1 MLDQLFMADLARD
14 LADPIDPNLPTGQQA
29 TVSVSSPDMPP
40 TETAGGAFVGTRLNT
55 PKAGDAQPT
64 QQDREKL
71 AIGLLDSLAGAM
83 RGAVAQTVGLPGDI
97 RSIVDL
103 INQEGADKYL
113 GQRSFATTEEI
124 LKDTSVRIPGTQIDV
139 PFPPVLGAGATNVAE
154 RQPVVNAAQEVGQF
168 LPAPGIPEAVMQGAK
183 GIVKGAKIL
192 GPKAAQ
198 MSEDYLRSIGGIADI
213 APAGPRRD
221 VVSTR
226 LPTAVKATENP
237 LESNL
242 IIDFDAIK
250 KDPEAFKHNMELV
263 QQYPNFAS
271 KAKTPEKKAED
282 FITEVKDNLLFL
294 HDAVPDATRQRSKL
308 WYDGA
313 RNIVDEWTKKY
324 GANDSTISGVLAV
337 LSPQKD
343 WFMNVSLGERVLDT
357 MTNKQSFKWDGAMD
371 DMAKVIWSK
380 PQYAPMVDAIRG
392 KTLAELGD
400 PGLKAMWLRTYD
412 QAYNPREHQIVNPEG
427 TFAGVRLT
435 DKGVPYKTGWGS
447 LNEIGKAINIYENPT
462 IENISNS
469 LGTMHKVRNFYN
481 NIYDPTNQAG
491 YVTIDT
497 HAVAAGLLR
506 PLSGAS
512 TEVAH
517 NFASNVKGS
526 VGPKNSSVT
535 GVQGTYGLYAEAYR
549 RAAQERGVLPR
560 EMQSITWEA
569 VRGLFPDTF
578 KNAKNSEIVDS
589 IWLKYR
595 KGQISQEEARNEVF
609 KAANGINPP
618 EWEGAGLR
626 AKPTETIQPTSN
638 QGELSRTSVPRGS
651 SSNVRSRE
659 RGRTANGNS
668 NNVTGLPTGSAIG
681 DQ

>member
-1 MLDQLFMADLARD
+1 MAYTKFEQTYVDAYLNNMYPDVEEEETQDTMLAAGPTTEPAGQVTISGFQPQQVKTDVQPALGVARPIPQNKAQEALGYIGELLTKAGVQLDKVGIEIPALGRISLKDLTVGESGKVLEDMALGFY
-14 LADPIDPNLPTGQQA
+14 PIEG
-29 TVSVSSPDMPP
+29 
-40 TETAGGAFVGTRLNT
+40 AGGFISGTTRIKPDPALELLNIA
-55 PKAGDAQPT
+55 PIAGAAAKVAGKGAVKAGQ
-64 QQDREKL
+64 
-71 AIGLLDSLAGAM
+71 
-83 RGAVAQTVGLPGDI
+83 AVA
-97 RSIVDL
+97 
-103 INQEGADKYL
+103 
-113 GQRSFATTEEI
+113 
-124 LKDTSVRIPGTQIDV
+124 
-139 PFPPVLGAGATNVAE
+139 
-154 RQPVVNAAQEVGQF
+154 
-168 LPAPGIPEAVMQGAK
+168 
-183 GIVKGAKIL
+183 
-192 GPKAAQ
+192 PKAAE
-198 MSEDYLRSIGGIADI
+198 MAEGYLRSIGGVADI
-213 APAGPRRD
+213 VPPSPRTN

-226 LPTAVKATENP
+226 LPTAVKATEDP
-237 LESNL
+237 LASNL
-242 IIDFDAIK
+242 IVDFEAIK
-250 KDPEAFKHNMELV
+250 KDPEAFKHNIGLI

-271 KAKTPEKKAED
+271 KARNTEKRAED
-282 FITEVKDNLLFL
+282 FITEVKDNLLYL
-294 HDAVPDATRQRSKL
+294 YDKVPEQTRQRSKL

-313 RNIVDEWTKKY
+313 RNIVDDWTGKY
-324 GANDSTISGVLAV
+324 GANDNAISGVLAV

-357 MTNKQSFKWDGAMD
+357 MTNKQSFKWDSSMD
-371 DMAKVIWSK
+371 DMAKIIWSK

-392 KTLAELGD
+392 KTLAELDD

-447 LNEIGKAINIYENPT
+447 LNEIGKAVNIFENPT
-462 IENISNS
+462 LENISNN
-469 LGTMHKVRNFYN
+469 LGQQHKVRNFYN
-481 NIYDPTNQAG
+481 NIYDPTNPAG

-517 NFASNVKGS
+517 NFGSNVLGQ

-578 KNAKNSEIVDS
+578 KNAKNSELIDS

-595 KGQISQEEARNEVF
+595 KGQISQTEARDEVF
-609 KAANGINPP
+609 KSANGINPP
-618 EWEGAGLR
+618 EWERSGLR
-626 AKPTETIQPTSN
+626 SESANQVQPTSN
-638 QGELSRTSVPRGS
+638 KGELSGSSVPGGS
-651 SSNVRSRE
+651 ATDMGRRE
-659 RGRTANGNS
+659 RGRTAKGNTTS
-668 NNVTGLPTGSAIG
+668 VTGQPGGMAIG
-681 DQ
+681 EQ

>member
-1 MLDQLFMADLARD
+1 MLDELYMQDLANAMRM
-14 LADPIDPNLPTGQQA
+14 PEEVLPAGSV
-29 TVSVSSPDMPP
+29 TVSAPEPEM
-40 TETAGGAFVGTRLNT
+40 AGMDKAFVGTRLNV
-55 PKAGDAQPT
+55 PKPGQPT
-64 QQDREKL
+64 QQDREKM
-71 AIGLLDSLAGAM
+71 AVGLLDTWAGAL
-83 RGAVAQTVGLPGDI
+83 RGAAAQTIGLPGDI
-97 RSIVDL
+97 RSILDM
-103 INQEGADKYL
+103 INQEGAEKYL
-113 GQRSFATTEEI
+113 GKAVLPTTEEM
-124 LKDTSVRIPGTQIDV
+124 LAGDML
-139 PFPPVLGAGATNVAE
+139 PPVLKEGVPNREE
-154 RQPVVNAAQEVGQF
+154 RQKAVDVAQEVGTF
-168 LPAPGIPEAVMQGAK
+168 LPAPGVPEAAIQGTKAVIRGAK
-183 GIVKGAKIL
+183 AL

-198 MSEDYLRSIGGIADI
+198 MSEDYLRSIGGISDI
-213 APAGPRRD
+213 TPVGPRSD

-226 LPTAVKATENP
+226 LPTAVKATEDP
-237 LESNL
+237 LASNL
-242 IIDFDAIK
+242 IIDFDAVK
-250 KDPEAFKHNMELV
+250 KDPEAFKHNMNLV

-271 KAKTPEKKAED
+271 KSRTPEKRAED
-282 FITEVKDNLLFL
+282 FIAEVKDNLLYL
-294 HDAVPDATRQRSKL
+294 YDKVPEQTRQRSKL

-313 RNIVDEWTKKY
+313 RNIVDGWT
-324 GANDSTISGVLAV
+324 GQFNANDNAISGILAV

-357 MTNKQSFKWDGAMD
+357 MSNKQSFKWDSAMD

-392 KTLAELGD
+392 KSLAELPD
-400 PGLKAMWLRTYD
+400 TGLKAMWLRTYD

-447 LNEIGKAINIYENPT
+447 LNEIGKAVSIYENPT
-462 IENISNS
+462 LANISNN
-469 LGTMHKVRNFYN
+469 LGQQHKVRNFYN
-481 NIYDPTNQAG
+481 NIYDPTNPAG

-517 NFASNVKGS
+517 NFGSNVLGS

-549 RAAQERGVLPR
+549 RAAQDRGVLPR

-578 KNAKNSEIVDS
+578 KNAKNSELVDS

-595 KGQISQEEARNEVF
+595 KGQISQTEARDEVF
-609 KAANGINPP
+609 RAANGINPP

-626 AKPTETIQPTSN
+626 PGSVKAVSNTPN
-638 QGELSRTSVPRGS
+638 QGELPGAGIPGGAAGNMGSRKR
-651 SSNVRSRE
+651 N
-659 RGRTANGNS
+659 TAPTGNS
-668 NNVTGLPTGSAIG
+668 NSVTGQPSGMAIG
-681 DQ
+681 E

>member
-1 MLDQLFMADLARD
+1 MIDQRFMDDLAAD
-14 LADPIDPNLPTGQQA
+14 DKIQVEPTTPDTLLASGPVT
-29 TVSVSSPDMPP
+29 SDMPQTGVRVGRAGITP
-40 TETAGGAFVGTRLNT
+40 EQSAKAGGLER
-55 PKAGDAQPT
+55 P
-64 QQDREKL
+64 
-71 AIGLLDSLAGAM
+71 AIALLDTLAGAL
-83 RGAVAQTVGLPGDI
+83 RGFTAQVGGLPGDV
-97 RSIVDL
+97 RSLVDM
-103 INQEGADKYL
+103 INKEGAQKLL
-113 GQRSFATTEEI
+113 GDPKFATTEEI
-124 LKDTSVRIPGTQIDV
+124 LKDTSVRVPGTNLDI
-139 PFPPVLGAGATNVAE
+139 PFPQVVPSGVANE
-154 RQPVVNAAQEVGQF
+154 ADRQKTVEFAQEAGTF
-168 LPAPGIPEAVMQGAK
+168 LPGPGLPEVAVGGSKALLK
-183 GIVKGAKIL
+183 TL

-213 APAGPRRD
+213 APVGPRAE

-226 LPTAVKATENP
+226 LPTAVKATEDP
-237 LESNL
+237 LASNL
-242 IIDFDAIK
+242 IIDFDAVK
-250 KDPEAFKHNMELV
+250 KDPEAFKHNMSLV

-271 KAKTPEKKAED
+271 KARNPEKRAED
-282 FITEVKDNLLFL
+282 FITEVKDNLLYL
-294 HDAVPDATRQRSKL
+294 YDKVPDQTRQRSKL

-313 RNIVDEWTKKY
+313 RNIVDDWTGKY
-324 GANDSTISGVLAV
+324 GASDSAISGVLAV

-357 MTNKQSFKWDGAMD
+357 MTNKQSFKWDSSMD
-371 DMAKVIWSK
+371 DTAKVIWAK
-380 PQYAPMVDAIRG
+380 PQYAQMVDAIRG
-392 KTLAELGD
+392 KTLAELPD

-412 QAYNPREHQIVNPEG
+412 QAHNPREHQIVNPEG

-462 IENISNS
+462 LANISDS

-481 NIYDPTNQAG
+481 NIYDPTNPAG

-517 NFASNVKGS
+517 NFASNIKGS
-526 VGPKNSSVT
+526 VGPANSSVT

-578 KNAKNSEIVDS
+578 KNAKNSELIDS

-595 KGQISQEEARNEVF
+595 KGQISQTEARDEVF
-609 KAANGINPP
+609 KSANGINPP
-618 EWEGAGLR
+618 EWERSGLR
-626 AKPTETIQPTSN
+626 SGSAQEVQATAD
-638 QGELSRTSVPRGS
+638 QGQLSGTSVPGGNPGDMGS
-651 SSNVRSRE
+651 GK
-659 RGRTANGNS
+659 RGRTSQGNS
-668 NNVTGLPTGSAIG
+668 TSVTGQPSGMAIG
-681 DQ
+681 EQ

>member
-1 MLDQLFMADLARD
+1 MAYTKFEQTYVDAYLNNMYPDVEEEEQPQDTMLAAG
-14 LADPIDPNLPTGQQA
+14 PTAEPDGQV
-29 TVSVSSPDMPP
+29 TVSGFQPQQVKTDVQPALGVARPIPQNKAQEALGYIGELLTKAGVQLDKVGIEIPALGRISLKDLTVGESGKVLEDMALGFYPI
-40 TETAGGAFVGTRLNT
+40 EGAGGFISGTTRIKPDPALELLNIAPIAGAAAKVAGKGAVKAGQAVA
-55 PKAGDAQPT
+55 PKAVEMA
-64 QQDREKL
+64 
-71 AIGLLDSLAGAM
+71 
-83 RGAVAQTVGLPGDI
+83 
-97 RSIVDL
+97 
-103 INQEGADKYL
+103 EG
-113 GQRSFATTEEI
+113 
-124 LKDTSVRIPGTQIDV
+124 
-139 PFPPVLGAGATNVAE
+139 
-154 RQPVVNAAQEVGQF
+154 
-168 LPAPGIPEAVMQGAK
+168 
-183 GIVKGAKIL
+183 
-192 GPKAAQ
+192 
-198 MSEDYLRSIGGIADI
+198 YLRSIGGVADI
-213 APAGPRRD
+213 VPPSPRTN

-226 LPTAVKATENP
+226 LPTAVKATEDP
-237 LESNL
+237 LASNL
-242 IIDFDAIK
+242 IVDFEAIK
-250 KDPEAFKHNMELV
+250 KDPEAFKHNMGLI

-271 KAKTPEKKAED
+271 KARNPEKRAED
-282 FITEVKDNLLFL
+282 FITEVKDNLLYL
-294 HDAVPDATRQRSKL
+294 YDKVPEQTRQRSKL

-313 RNIVDEWTKKY
+313 RNIVDDWTGKY
-324 GANDSTISGVLAV
+324 GANDNAISGVLAV

-357 MTNKQSFKWDGAMD
+357 MTNKQSFKWDSSMD
-371 DMAKVIWSK
+371 DMAKIIWSK

-392 KTLAELGD
+392 KTLAELDD

-447 LNEIGKAINIYENPT
+447 LNEIGKAVNIFENPT
-462 IENISNS
+462 LENISNN
-469 LGTMHKVRNFYN
+469 LGQQHKVRNFYN
-481 NIYDPTNQAG
+481 NIYDPTNPAG

-517 NFASNVKGS
+517 NFGSNVLGQ

-578 KNAKNSEIVDS
+578 KNAKNSELIDS

-595 KGQISQEEARNEVF
+595 KGQISQTEARDEVF
-609 KAANGINPP
+609 KSANGINPP
-618 EWEGAGLR
+618 EWERTGLR
-626 AKPTETIQPTSN
+626 SESANQIQPTSN
-638 QGELSRTSVPRGS
+638 KGELSRSSVPGGS
-651 SSNVRSRE
+651 ATDMGRRE
-659 RGRTANGNS
+659 RGRTAKGNTTS
-668 NNVTGLPTGSAIG
+668 VTGQPGGMAIG
-681 DQ
+681 EQ